1 MMRTGRILVL
11 LSLLSILIL
20 GRTGLSL
27 WSGHQ
32 AADNVISIAQA
43 APDNTPIKTAKKP
56 EKQTTE
62 IDQAT
67 SSVTQLI
74 PEANALPYTP
84 DSEAI
89 SQAERQTLLSLR
101 KIRDALDARQAA
113 LEERQKAAQASEE
126 KLSERVADLE
136 ALEARIKDML
146 AQEKSINTKKIKRLT
161 AVYEGMKADRAAPVI
176 ERMDLPIVVRMFSRM
191 DEKKVGKILSFL
203 PPEQAVK
210 ISQALTER
218 ISNVK

>member
-1 MMRTGRILVL
+1 MMRTGRVLFL
-11 LSLLSILIL
+11 LSLLSILAL

-27 WSGHQ
+27 WSGQ
-32 AADNVISIAQA
+32 QTSDEVISIAQA
-43 APDNTPIKTAKKP
+43 APNNPPTKTTKKP
-56 EKQTTE
+56 EEAAPST
-62 IDQAT
+62 
-67 SSVTQLI
+67 TQLI

-84 DSEAI
+84 DAEAI
-89 SQAERQTLLSLR
+89 SQAERETLLSLR
-101 KIRDALDARQAA
+101 KIRDALDARQKN
-113 LEERQKAAQASEE
+113 LEERQKTAETSEE
-126 KLSERVADLE
+126 KLSERLADLE

-176 ERMDLPIVVRMFSRM
+176 ERMDLAIVVRMFSRM

-203 PPEQAVK
+203 PPEKAVK
-210 ISQALTER
+210 ISQALTDR

>member
-1 MMRTGRILVL
+1 MMRTGRVLVL
-11 LSLLSILIL
+11 LSLLSILAL

-32 AADNVISIAQA
+32 ANNEVISIAQA
-43 APDNTPIKTAKKP
+43 APANTPIKTAKKP
-56 EKQTTE
+56 EQQTTE
-62 IDQAT
+62 PEEAAPST
-67 SSVTQLI
+67 TQLI

-84 DSEAI
+84 DAVAI
-89 SQAERQTLLSLR
+89 SQAERETLLSLR
-101 KIRDALDARQAA
+101 KIRDALDVRQAA
-113 LEERQKAAQASEE
+113 LEERQKAAESSEK
-126 KLSERVADLE
+126 KLRERLVDLE

-146 AQEKSINTKKIKRLT
+146 TQEKSINTKKIKRLT

-203 PPEQAVK
+203 PPEKAVK